1 MLTARQHG
9 EPPSPYTAWYFSSD
23 PVASSFPDN
32 LWEPPFWDSGA
43 ECDSH
48 RRSWHQSLQFQRSPA
63 FLFQKRGPSLPGD
76 EAAARVWW
84 CGNDTSL
91 LCASTAAHRDPFRSL
106 MYSTNPMLFRRET
119 WELHVMSY
127 MTLLQDLRAVEE
139 TLTSSYTWRVEPTFV
154 LGLSL
159 GLFRHHRLDRRSAP
173 HPDDPLAALCGAR
186 DELQEKERSLREG

>member
-1 MLTARQHG
+1 MQT
-9 EPPSPYTAWYFSSD
+9 E
-23 PVASSFPDN
+23 
-32 LWEPPFWDSGA
+32 EPPFWDSGVTRIEDPGTRA
-43 ECDSH
+43 CAVPEA
-48 RRSWHQSLQFQRSPA
+48 QFQRSPA
-63 FLFQKRGPSLPGD
+63 FLFEKRGPSLPGD

-173 HPDDPLAALCGAR
+173 HPDDPLAALCDLAQTVRPWLSRNEDVLASRRFG
-186 DELQEKERSLREG
+186 SG